1 MSKGYILSAART
13 PIGKFM
19 GSLSGFPAT
28 KLGAFAIK
36 EAVKRAGIDGSE
48 VSEVIMGQVVPAGA
62 GQNPARQATIHSGL
76 PETTNSLTINK
87 VCGSGLKAIMLGSQA
102 IQLGEAE
109 AVVAGGMES
118 MTNAPYLLENG
129 RYGGYR
135 YGDGK
140 LVDGVIRDGLWC
152 AFEGVHM
159 GNLAEYTAKKANI
172 SREDSD
178 EYAFNSQEKAKKAL
192 AEGYFDWETF
202 DIEIPQR
209 KKDPIIFAKDET
221 PRPTDMAT
229 LQKLRPAFD
238 KEGVITAGNAPG
250 LSDGGAAVV
259 VGSEKMMEKHGA
271 LAKIVDYASAHLA
284 PKDVFFAPIE
294 AVKKVLTKTGMN
306 INDFDA
312 IEANE
317 AFAVQCLADG
327 RELGWDWNK
336 VNIAGGAI
344 ALGHPIGCSGARI
357 IATLIG
363 NLRRTGGKK
372 GLATLCLGG
381 GGAVAMAI
389 ELV

>member
-13 PIGKFM
+13 PIGKFF
-19 GSLSGFPAT
+19 GTLSSLPAT

-36 EAVKRAGIDGSE
+36 EAVKRAGIDGSD

-62 GQNPARQATIHSGL
+62 GQNPARQATVHSGL
-76 PETTNSLTINK
+76 PEVTNSLTINK

-102 IQLGEAE
+102 IQLGEADV
-109 AVVAGGMES
+109 VVAGGMES
-118 MTNAPYLLENG
+118 MTNAPYLLDNT

-140 LVDGVIRDGLWC
+140 LIDGVIRDGLWC

-172 SREDSD
+172 SREDAD

-192 AEGYFDWETF
+192 DEGYFDWETF
-202 DIEIPQR
+202 DVEIPQW
-209 KKDPIIFAKDET
+209 KKDPIIFSKDET

-229 LQKLRPAFD
+229 LQKLKPAFD

-250 LSDGGAAVV
+250 LSEGGAAVV

-294 AVKKVLTKTGMN
+294 AVKNVLAKTGMN

-327 RELGWDWNK
+327 RELGWDWDK
-336 VNIAGGAI
+336 VNMAGGAI